1 VALSILWQHKGDF
14 TVEKSN
20 HKFTQINRFNF
31 INDYRNWEDFS
42 SWITEDPEMKI
53 MFPEKTIGTGAS
65 FSWKVSKVQEI

>member
-53 MFPEKTIGTGAS
+53 MFPKKHWDRLVFHGR
-65 FSWKVSKVQEI
+65 